1 MNALGT
7 LVRFRLRRDRVV
19 GTAWVVV
26 VALSILFVVAALAST
41 YGTREMR
48 VGVIAVLT
56 ANPSLL
62 AVRGAPDGASA
73 GAFFMTEIGAFM
85 MMLVAF
91 MNTFTAVR
99 HTRADEEQGRSDLI
113 VATRAGRASS
123 TWATIVHAVVL
134 NVVMGL
140 LSALVATLSG
150 YDGYGSLIFGWAL
163 ASTGLA
169 FFGIGLLSAQI
180 FSTSRAANGWGIA
193 AIAVFWVLNAAADA
207 AGTASADHLRVTPSA
222 AVWFTPVGWGL
233 RIRPYTQNAW
243 WIGLLSIALA
253 AVLVAASFWLQSIR
267 DTSSGLVAPRRG
279 RARASVALR
288 GPLSLAWRLQR
299 GSIIGWGVAAV
310 VGGLLIAALGKTL
323 NDAVA
328 SNPEIETSLKKVGSG
343 SGSVL
348 EVFLGV
354 MAALI
359 GLLVAG
365 AAVQTVIRLRQEEAA
380 TNAETVLATPVGRLR
395 WYLSYVVIAVV
406 ASAVILVISGAVMGG
421 ALSGID
427 AKLAGEAVTLAIAQ
441 LPAVGVYLAVTAFVF
456 AVFPRATI
464 AVGWTVF
471 GIGVVLGEFGALLGL
486 PDWVRQI
493 APTDHT
499 PTVPLG
505 SADWS
510 GTWIMAA
517 ITVILIAIGAW
528 AFTRRGIVSTS

>member
-26 VALSILFVVAALAST
+26 VALSILFVVSALAST
-41 YGTREMR
+41 YGTHQMR
-48 VGVIAVLT
+48 LGVIEVLT
-56 ANPSLL
+56 SNPTLL

-73 GAFFMTEIGAFM
+73 GSFFMTEIGAFM
-85 MMLVAF
+85 MLLVAF

-123 TWATIVHAVVL
+123 TWATIVHAGIL
-134 NVVMGL
+134 NVAMGL
-140 LSALVATLSG
+140 LSAIVATASG
-150 YDGYGSLIFGWAL
+150 YDLPGSLVLGWAL
-163 ASTGLA
+163 ASTGIA

-193 AIAVFWVLNAAADA
+193 AIAVLWVLNAAADA
-207 AGTASADHLRVTPSA
+207 NGTASADHLHVTPSA

-233 RIRPYTQNAW
+233 RIRPYTQNEW
-243 WIGLLSIALA
+243 WIGLLSLALA
-253 AVLVAASFWLQSIR
+253 AVLVAVSFWLQSIR
-267 DTSSGLVAPRRG
+267 DTSSGLVASRRG
-279 RARASVALR
+279 RAGASAVLR
-288 GPLSLAWRLQR
+288 GPIGLAWRLQR
-299 GSIIGWGVAAV
+299 GSIIGWGIAAV
-310 VGGLLIAALGKTL
+310 VGGLLIAGLGKTL

-328 SNPEIETSLKKVGSG
+328 ANPEIATSLKKVGSG

-380 TNAETVLATPVGRLR
+380 TNAETVLATPVSRLR
-395 WYLSYVVIAVV
+395 WYLSFVIVAVV
-406 ASAVILVISGAVMGG
+406 ASAIILVLAGAVMGG

-427 AKLAGEAVTLAIAQ
+427 AKLAGAAIALALAQ
-441 LPAVGVYLAVTAFVF
+441 LPAVGVYMAVTAFVF
-456 AVFPRATI
+456 GVFPRATT
-464 AVGWTVF
+464 AVGWTAF
-471 GIGVVLGEFGALLGL
+471 GVGVVLGEFGALLGL

-505 SADWS
+505 SADWG

-517 ITVILIAIGAW
+517 ITIVLVAVGAW
-528 AFTRRGIVSTS
+528 AFTRRGLVSTN

>member
-19 GTAWVVV
+19 GTVWVLVI
-26 VALSILFVVAALAST
+26 ALGILFVVSALAST
-41 YGTREMR
+41 YGTHQLRAE
-48 VGVIAVLT
+48 VIAVLSG
-56 ANPSLL
+56 NPSLL

-73 GAFFMTEIGAFM
+73 GAFFMTEIGAYM
-85 MMLVAF
+85 MLLVAF

-123 TWATIVHAVVL
+123 TWATVIHAAVL
-134 NVVMGL
+134 NLAMGL
-140 LSALVATLSG
+140 LTAIVATASG
-150 YDGYGSLIFGWAL
+150 YDLAGSVALGWAF
-163 ASTGLA
+163 ATTGVA

-180 FSTSRAANGWGIA
+180 FSTSRAANGWGVA
-193 AIAVFWVLNAAADA
+193 AVAVFWVLNAAADA
-207 AGTASADHLRVTPSA
+207 NGTVSADHLHVTPSA

-233 RIRPYTQNAW
+233 RIRPYTGNDW
-243 WIGLLSIALA
+243 WIGLLSVALG
-253 AVLVAASFWLQSIR
+253 AVLVAVAFWLQSIR

-279 RARASVALR
+279 RASASAVLR
-288 GPLSLAWRLQR
+288 GPIGLAWRLQR

-310 VGGLLIAALGKTL
+310 VAALLVAGLGKTL
-323 NDAVA
+323 NDAVGA
-328 SNPEIETSLKKVGSG
+328 NPQVATALKKVGNG
-343 SGSVL
+343 SGSLL

-395 WYLSYVVIAVV
+395 WYLSFVILAVV
-406 ASAVILVISGAVMGG
+406 VSAVILALAGAVMGG

-427 AKLAGEAVTLAIAQ
+427 KSLAGKAVVLALTQ

-456 AVFPRATI
+456 GLFPRATTT
-464 AVGWTVF
+464 VGWTAF
-471 GIGVVLGEFGALLGL
+471 GIGVVLGEFGSLLGL
-486 PDWVRQI
+486 PDWMRQI
-493 APTDHT
+493 APTEHV

-517 ITVILIAIGAW
+517 ITIVLVALGAW
-528 AFTRRGIVSTS
+528 MFTRRGLVSTS

>member
-1 MNALGT
+1 MNALGA

-26 VALSILFVVAALAST
+26 IALSILFVVAALAST
-41 YGTREMR
+41 YGTPQLRT
-48 VGVIAVLT
+48 GVVAVLT
-56 ANPSLL
+56 ANPTLL

-113 VATRAGRASS
+113 VATRAGRAST
-123 TWATIVHAVVL
+123 TWATVIHAVVL
-134 NVVMGL
+134 NLAMGVLAAVVSM
-140 LSALVATLSG
+140 ASG
-150 YDGYGSLIFGWAL
+150 YDAPGSLAFGWAL
-163 ASTGLA
+163 VSTGLA
-169 FFGIGLLSAQI
+169 FFGVGLLTAQI
-180 FSTSRAANGWGIA
+180 FSTSRAANGWAIA
-193 AIAVFWVLNAAADA
+193 VIAVFWVLNAAADA
-207 AGTASADHLRVTPSA
+207 GGTASADRLHITPSP

-233 RIRPYTQNAW
+233 RIRPFTQNDW

-253 AVLVAASFWLQSIR
+253 AVLVAVAFWLQSVR
-267 DTSSGLVAPRRG
+267 DTSSGLVSPRRG
-279 RARASVALR
+279 RASAPAILR
-288 GPLSLAWRLQR
+288 GPVGLAWRLQR
-299 GSIIGWGVAAV
+299 ASIIGWGIAAV
-310 VGGLLIAALGKTL
+310 VGGLLIAGLGKTL

-380 TNAETVLATPVGRLR
+380 TNAETVLATPVSRLR
-395 WYLSYVVIAVV
+395 WYLSFVIVAVV
-406 ASAVILVISGAVMGG
+406 ASAVILALSGAVMGG
-421 ALSGID
+421 ALSAID
-427 AKLAGEAVTLAIAQ
+427 GRLAGQAVALATAQ
-441 LPAVGVYLAVTAFVF
+441 LPAVAVYLAVTAFVF
-456 AVFPRATI
+456 GVFPRATA
-464 AVGWTVF
+464 AVGWTAF
-471 GIGVVLGEFGALLGL
+471 GIGVVIGEFGALFGL
-486 PDWVRQI
+486 PDWVRGI

-499 PTVPLG
+499 PTVPL
-505 SADWS
+505 STADWS
-510 GTWIMAA
+510 GTWIMAVLA
-517 ITVILIAIGAW
+517 VVLVAAGAL
-528 AFTRRGIVSTS
+528 AFSRRGIVAN

>member
-26 VALSILFVVAALAST
+26 VALSIMFVVSALAST
-41 YGTREMR
+41 YGTHQMR
-48 VGVIAVLT
+48 LGVIEVLT
-56 ANPSLL
+56 SNPTLL

-73 GAFFMTEIGAFM
+73 GSFFMTEIGAFM
-85 MMLVAF
+85 MLLVAF

-123 TWATIVHAVVL
+123 TWATIAHAGIL
-134 NVVMGL
+134 NVAMGL
-140 LSALVATLSG
+140 LSAIVATASG
-150 YDGYGSLIFGWAL
+150 YDLPGSLVLGWAL
-163 ASTGLA
+163 ASTGIA

-193 AIAVFWVLNAAADA
+193 AIAVLWVLNAAADA
-207 AGTASADHLRVTPSA
+207 NGTASADHLHVTPSA

-233 RIRPYTQNAW
+233 RIRPYTQNEW
-243 WIGLLSIALA
+243 WIGLLSLALA
-253 AVLVAASFWLQSIR
+253 AVLVAVSFWLQSIR
-267 DTSSGLVAPRRG
+267 DTSSGLVASRRG
-279 RARASVALR
+279 RAGASAVLR
-288 GPLSLAWRLQR
+288 GPIGLAWRLQR

-310 VGGLLIAALGKTL
+310 VGGLLIAGLGKTL

-328 SNPEIETSLKKVGSG
+328 ANPEIATSLKKVGSG

-380 TNAETVLATPVGRLR
+380 TNAETVLATPVSRLR
-395 WYLSYVVIAVV
+395 WYLSFVIVAVV
-406 ASAVILVISGAVMGG
+406 ASAIILVLAGAVMGG

-427 AKLAGEAVTLAIAQ
+427 AKLAGAAIALALAQ
-441 LPAVGVYLAVTAFVF
+441 LPAVGVYMAVTAFVF
-456 AVFPRATI
+456 GVFPRATT
-464 AVGWTVF
+464 AVGWTAF
-471 GIGVVLGEFGALLGL
+471 GVGVVLGEFGALLGL

-505 SADWS
+505 SADWG

-517 ITVILIAIGAW
+517 ITIVLVAVGAW
-528 AFTRRGIVSTS
+528 AFTRRGLVSTN

>member
-26 VALSILFVVAALAST
+26 VALSIVFVVSALEST
-41 YGTREMR
+41 YGTHQLRL
-48 VGVIAVLT
+48 GVIEVLT
-56 ANPSLL
+56 SNPTLL

-73 GAFFMTEIGAFM
+73 GSFFMTEIGAFM
-85 MMLVAF
+85 MLLVAF

-123 TWATIVHAVVL
+123 TWATIVHAGIL
-134 NVVMGL
+134 NVAMGL
-140 LSALVATLSG
+140 LSAIVATASG
-150 YDGYGSLIFGWAL
+150 YDLPGSLVLGWAL
-163 ASTGLA
+163 ASTGIA

-193 AIAVFWVLNAAADA
+193 AIAVLWVLNAAADA
-207 AGTASADHLRVTPSA
+207 NGTASADHLHVTPSA

-233 RIRPYTQNAW
+233 RIRPYTQNEW
-243 WIGLLSIALA
+243 WIGLLSLALA
-253 AVLVAASFWLQSIR
+253 AVLVAVSFWLQSIR
-267 DTSSGLVAPRRG
+267 DTSSGLVASRRG
-279 RARASVALR
+279 RAGASAVLR
-288 GPLSLAWRLQR
+288 GPIGLAWRLQR
-299 GSIIGWGVAAV
+299 GSIIGWGIAAV
-310 VGGLLIAALGKTL
+310 VGGLLIAGLGKTL

-328 SNPEIETSLKKVGSG
+328 ANPEIATSLKKVGSG

-380 TNAETVLATPVGRLR
+380 TNAETVLATPVSRLR
-395 WYLSYVVIAVV
+395 WYLSFVIVAVV
-406 ASAVILVISGAVMGG
+406 ASAIILVLAGAVMGG

-427 AKLAGEAVTLAIAQ
+427 AKLAGAAIALALAQ
-441 LPAVGVYLAVTAFVF
+441 LPAVGVYMAVTAFVF
-456 AVFPRATI
+456 GVFPRATT
-464 AVGWTVF
+464 AVGWTAF
-471 GIGVVLGEFGALLGL
+471 GVGVVLGEFGALLGL

-505 SADWS
+505 SADWG

-517 ITVILIAIGAW
+517 ITIVLVAVGAW
-528 AFTRRGIVSTS
+528 AFTRRGLVFTN